1 MPMDRPD
8 AGFSLI
14 EVLVSVMIF
23 AVIGTIS
30 ATLMSAS
37 LTAQDV
43 NRDALDRT
51 AALDRIRT
59 LLREDLGQI
68 ALRPVRDA
76 EGYIQADI
84 FAGDADGLTGVGDNR
99 EERTLLSLTRHGRAN
114 PGLLRPRSSLLH
126 VQYLVR
132 GDSLVR
138 RTRDYPDATSQTR
151 MDEQVLLEQVS
162 DVELELL
169 VGASWT
175 RRLHLPASGDGA
187 LPSAIRLRYDWP
199 PLGEM
204 EHVVLAAGGGQ

>member
-1 MPMDRPD
+1 MPMVRPD

-30 ATLMSAS
+30 VALMSAS

-51 AALDRIRT
+51 AALDRTRT

-76 EGYIQADI
+76 EGYVQADI

-99 EERTLLSLTRHGRAN
+99 EERILLSITRHGRAN

-151 MDEQVLLEQVS
+151 IDEQVLLERVS

-187 LPSAIRLRYDWP
+187 LPSAIRLRYHWP